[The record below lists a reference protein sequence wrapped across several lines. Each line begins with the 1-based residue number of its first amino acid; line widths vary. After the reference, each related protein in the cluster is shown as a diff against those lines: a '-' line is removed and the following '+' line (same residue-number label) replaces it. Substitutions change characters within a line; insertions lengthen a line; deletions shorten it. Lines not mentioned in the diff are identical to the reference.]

1 MILKYLFH
9 EKPFKGVN
17 GSGKHN
23 NWSLATD
30 TGINLLSPSKT
41 PMSNLQFLSFFINTI
56 KAVNDYEELLR
67 AAIATASNDHRLGAN
82 EAPPAIISVF
92 IGATID

>member
-1 MILKYLFH
+1 LFVDGCNGKVAERHDLKVLFH

-41 PMSNLQFLSFFINTI
+41 PMSNLQFLTFYQYNQSST
-56 KAVNDYEELLR
+56 
-67 AAIATASNDHRLGAN
+67 
-82 EAPPAIISVF
+82 
-92 IGATID
+92 

>member
-1 MILKYLFH
+1 LFVGCNGKVAERHDLKVLFH

-30 TGINLLSPSKT
+30 GINLLSPSKT
-41 PMSNLQFLSFFINTI
+41 PMSNLQFLTFLSIQ
-56 KAVNDYEELLR
+56 
-67 AAIATASNDHRLGAN
+67 
-82 EAPPAIISVF
+82 
-92 IGATID
+92 

>member
-1 MILKYLFH
+1 LFVDGCNGKVAERHDLKVLFH

-30 TGINLLSPSKT
+30 TGNLLSPSKT
-41 PMSNLQFLSFFINTI
+41 PMRIYSS
-56 KAVNDYEELLR
+56 
-67 AAIATASNDHRLGAN
+67 
-82 EAPPAIISVF
+82 
-92 IGATID
+92 